1 MRIRVKICG
10 FTQEDGLMAAI
21 EAGVDAVG
29 FVFDPSPR
37 QLSLERAAVLRALI
51 PLDVDTVAVM
61 GRPSLATVLDC
72 QAAISPSWIQLMADG
87 LPAMSGASGL
97 RLIPAFEDSA
107 NLLERVD
114 AYRATQT
121 DERPLILADGPRA
134 GSGAVGD
141 WDRVAALRA
150 KNRLILAGGLTPEN
164 VGEAIARVRPYA
176 VDVSSGVERI
186 RGQKDPARIRA
197 FLSAVRTA
205 EAQLG
210 DER

>member
-37 QLSLERAAVLRALI
+37 QLSLKRAAVLRALI

-61 GRPSLATVLDC
+61 GRPSLATVLAC

-87 LPAMSGASGL
+87 LPAVNGASGL
-97 RLIPAFEDSA
+97 RLIPAFEDSSD
-107 NLLERVD
+107 LLERVD
-114 AYRATQT
+114 AYCATQT

-134 GSGAVGD
+134 GSGMVGD
-141 WDRVAALRA
+141 WHRVAALRA

-164 VGEAIARVRPYA
+164 VGEAIAKVRPYA